1 MKKKIL
7 IIEDQPTMRRNVALM
22 LQLEGYETCTAE
34 DGRQGLEVARRER
47 PDLVL
52 CDVMMPQLDGYGV
65 VEALREDEDFAN
77 TPFIFLTARADH
89 QDIRLGMNLGADDYL
104 TKPVVRDDLL
114 AAVQSRLARADLLR
128 QRLAESSRFSPDFAR
143 PDLLQQAFDLT
154 PREAEVLVW
163 VAQGKANADIAI
175 ILGISEKTAKQHL
188 GVCFRKMGVE
198 NRGAATLAAL
208 ETLSAS

>member
-22 LQLEGYETCTAE
+22 LELEGYTTCTAE
-34 DGRQGLEVARRER
+34 NGRLGLELARRER

-52 CDVMMPQLDGYGV
+52 CDVMMPECDGYAV
-65 VEALREDEDFAN
+65 VEAFRAEADFAH
-77 TPFIFLTARADH
+77 TPFIFLTARADR

-114 AAVQSRLARADLLR
+114 AAVQSRLARAELWQ
-128 QRLAESSRFSPDFAR
+128 QRLAEGGGFSPDFAR
-143 PDLLQQAFDLT
+143 PELLVRAFGLT
-154 PREAEVLVW
+154 PREADVLIW
-163 VAQGKANADIAI
+163 VAQGKTNAEIAL

-188 GVCFRKMGVE
+188 GVCFEKLGVE

-208 ETLSAS
+208 EVLSRR

>member
-34 DGRQGLEVARRER
+34 NGRLGLELARRER

-52 CDVMMPQLDGYGV
+52 CDVMMPELDGYGV
-65 VEALREDEDFAN
+65 VEQLREDEAFAN
-77 TPFIFLTARADH
+77 TPFIFLTARADR
-89 QDIRLGMNLGADDYL
+89 QDVRMGMNLGADDYL

-114 AAVQSRLARADLLR
+114 AAVQSRLQRAEFVRQRLSESGRFTPDFGRADLL
-128 QRLAESSRFSPDFAR
+128 QR
-143 PDLLQQAFDLT
+143 AFDLT
-154 PREAEVLVW
+154 PREAEVLIW
-163 VAQGKANADIAI
+163 VAQGKANAEIAI
-175 ILGISEKTAKQHL
+175 ILGMSEKTAKQHL

-198 NRGAATLAAL
+198 NRNAATLAAL
-208 ETLSAS
+208 ETLSAR